1 MQILA
6 MQRSTDLLWKPEDWA
21 ERLQELQSFDAVRK
35 EAPLRRDVRSLGTLL
50 GRVLREQAGDAVFQA
65 VEDLR
70 RLTTEG
76 REARLQGNTK
86 HAQTLLQDAVARIA
100 SYDIDFA
107 EQLTRAF
114 AFYFELINL
123 AETNHRK
130 RRRRAH
136 RLPGGS
142 DGPQPGELRGTLRRM
157 REAGIGASDALALL
171 GKICVIPVFTAHP
184 TEVARRSVLFKR
196 RRIGDLLESLDQL
209 PMPDEEL
216 AAREDAILAE
226 ITALWQTDEVRSHRP
241 AVQDEIKLGL
251 DYYDIAIFETLP
263 KLFEEIAAALRDE
276 YGMDIE
282 PNDLPQVVRFGSWIG
297 GDRDGNPNV
306 TPEVTH
312 EAIATA
318 RRKLLTYYCQRVQL
332 IVDLL
337 TPSVQRVV
345 ITPELQQKLQL
356 YFSLLE
362 KSGTDLADKFAHE
375 LYRRFAVCIHLR
387 LQATLQTRRGDKPSA
402 LPSYRSAQELLED
415 LALLRN
421 SLAEHKSLRLAR
433 SLIDPL
439 VREVRTF
446 GLHLHTLD
454 IRQHARLHTQT
465 LLETAELPPQK
476 TLKED
481 FSAPLTPEAA
491 DVLATFRAIAQ
502 VQREQSVE
510 TIQQY
515 VISGAT
521 GAEDVWR
528 VLHLA
533 RTQGVACIAGEGR
546 AAIQVVPLFESIED
560 LRGAGAIC
568 REIWTTPAY
577 QPLLN
582 SWSRRQEVM
591 LGYSDSNKDGGM
603 LTSTWELYKA
613 HRALYAVARECD
625 VDLRLFHGRGGTV
638 GRGGAPTHR
647 AIYAQPMGDFNGE
660 IRITEQGEVL
670 HWKYSD
676 VVLAE
681 WNLELMIAA
690 SLDALARPEASRPG
704 GHRTGE
710 MQPGWEEVCEEL
722 SSAAYGFYRKN
733 IPEDDAVLRYFAEA
747 TPVNELEYARIGSR
761 PVRRKGK
768 NNFAD
773 LRAIPWVFGWMQS
786 RHGIPGWFGVGH
798 ALQSSI
804 QQGKLPAL
812 QHMMKE
818 FPLFIDLMRNVELAL
833 AKADFNIAR
842 QYSMLV
848 ADAAL
853 RDAVFPR
860 LEAEY
865 ESTRS
870 ALLAVTGQ
878 KFLLQTNPVLSR
890 SIRLRNP
897 YVDPMSLIQVELL
910 RRKRA
915 GDSGEVLQ
923 RAIAATINGISAGL
937 RNTG

>member
-1 MQILA
+1 
-6 MQRSTDLLWKPEDWA
+6 MQRPNDLLWKPEDWT

-50 GRVLREQAGDAVFQA
+50 GRVLREQAGDALFQA

-76 REARLQGNTK
+76 REARLQGKTQA
-86 HAQTLLQDAVARIA
+86 AQALLKEAVARVA
-100 SYDIDFA
+100 SYDVDFA

-142 DGPQPGELRGTLRRM
+142 SEPQPGELRGTLRRM
-157 REAGIGASDALALL
+157 REAGISADDALALL
-171 GKICVIPVFTAHP
+171 AEICVIPVFTAHP

-196 RRIGDLLESLDQL
+196 RRLGDLLESLDQVPL
-209 PMPDEEL
+209 PDEEL

-263 KLFEEIAAALRDE
+263 KLFEEMAAAMRDE
-276 YGMDIE
+276 YGIEIE
-282 PNDLPQVVRFGSWIG
+282 PNELPQVVRFGSWIG

-306 TPEVTH
+306 TPAVTH

-337 TPSVQRVV
+337 TPSAQRVV
-345 ITPELQQKLQL
+345 ITPALQQKLES

-362 KSGTDLADKFAHE
+362 RSGIDLVDKFAHE

-387 LQATLQTRRGDKPSA
+387 LQATLQPPTEKALA
-402 LPSYRSAQELLED
+402 LPAYGSAQELLGD
-415 LALLRN
+415 LDLLRG
-421 SLAEHKSLRLAR
+421 SLAEHKSVRLAR

-439 VREVRTF
+439 IREVRTF

-465 LLETAELPPQK
+465 LLEIAELPAKQAA
-476 TLKED
+476 KEN
-481 FSAPLTPEAA
+481 FSAPLSPEAA

-502 VQREQSVE
+502 IQREQPAE

-533 RTQGVACIAGEGR
+533 RTQGVSCIAGEGR

-560 LRGAGAIC
+560 LRGAAAIC

-577 QPLLN
+577 QPLLD
-582 SWSRRQEVM
+582 SRSRKQEVM

-613 HRALYAVARECD
+613 HRALYAVARECN

-710 MQPGWEEVCEEL
+710 MQAGWEEVCEEL
-722 SSAAYGFYRKN
+722 SSTAYSFYRKN

-786 RHGIPGWFGVGH
+786 RQGIPGWFGVGH
-798 ALQSSI
+798 ALQASI
-804 QQGKLPAL
+804 AGGNLPTL
-812 QHMMKE
+812 QNMMKE

-842 QYSMLV
+842 QYSTLA

-853 RDAVFPR
+853 RDAVFQR

-865 ESTRS
+865 ESTRD

-878 KFLLQTNPVLSR
+878 KILLETNPVLAR

-915 GDSGEVLQ
+915 GDTSETLQ

>member
-1 MQILA
+1 M
-6 MQRSTDLLWKPEDWA
+6 DLLWKPENWR
-21 ERLQELQSFDAVRK
+21 ERLEELQSFDPERK

-50 GRVLREQAGDAVFQA
+50 GRVLREQAGDALFQA

-70 RLTTEG
+70 RITTES
-76 REARLQGNTK
+76 REARLQGDLQK
-86 HAQTLLQDAVARIA
+86 ADALLAQAISRIG
-100 SYDIDFA
+100 SCDTSFA

-114 AFYFELINL
+114 GFYFELINL

-136 RLPGGS
+136 RLLGS
-142 DGPQPGELRGTLRRM
+142 GSPPQPGEMRGTLRRM
-157 REAGIGASDALALL
+157 REAGISLEDALDLL
-171 GKICVIPVFTAHP
+171 AKICVIPVFTAHP

-196 RRIGDLLESLDQL
+196 RRIGETLESLDQI

-216 AAREDAILAE
+216 AAKEQAILAE
-226 ITALWQTDEVRSHRP
+226 ITALWQTDEIRSFRP

-263 KLFEEIAAALRDE
+263 PLFEEIAGALRDE
-276 YGMDIE
+276 YGADIE

-306 TPEVTH
+306 TPEVTR
-312 EAIATA
+312 EAIRMA
-318 RRKLLTYYCQRVQL
+318 RRKLIEHYSARVQL

-337 TPSVQRVV
+337 TPSDQRVGISTV
-345 ITPELQQKLQL
+345 LREKLQA
-356 YFSLLE
+356 YEAELE
-362 KSGTDLADKFAHE
+362 HSGSSFAGRFPHE
-375 LYRRFAVCIHLR
+375 LDRRFALCVQTRLRAIGAELR
-387 LQATLQTRRGDKPSA
+387 LPTGPAVLSP
-402 LPSYRSAQELLED
+402 YRLAQEFLDD
-415 LALLRN
+415 LNLLRT
-421 SLAEHKSLRLAR
+421 SLIENKSPRLAR
-433 SLIDPL
+433 TLIDPL
-439 VREVRTF
+439 IRGVRTF

-454 IRQHARLHTQT
+454 VRQHARYHTQA
-465 LLETAELPPQK
+465 LLEIEQRPVSTAA
-476 TLKED
+476 KED
-481 FSAPLTPEAA
+481 FAKPLSPETA
-491 DVLATFRAIAQ
+491 DVLATFRTVAQ
-502 VQREQSVE
+502 IQREEPAE

-521 GAEDVWR
+521 GTEDIWR

-533 RTQGVACIAGEGR
+533 RTHGVSCMAGENR

-560 LRGAGAIC
+560 LRGAASIC
-568 REIWTTPAY
+568 RELWTTPAY
-577 QPLLN
+577 QPLLD
-582 SWSRRQEVM
+582 SWGRRQEVM

-613 HRALYAVARECD
+613 HRALYQVARECE

-647 AIYAQPMGDFNGE
+647 AIYAQPIGDFNGE

-681 WNLELMIAA
+681 WNLELMVAA
-690 SLDALARPEASRPG
+690 SLDALARPEAHRPG

-710 MQPGWEEVCEEL
+710 MMPGWEGVCEEL
-722 SSAAYGFYRKN
+722 SLWAYDFYRPN
-733 IPEDDAVLRYFAEA
+733 IPEDEAVLQYFSEA
-747 TPVNELEYARIGSR
+747 TPVNELEFARISSR

-768 NNFAD
+768 ANFSD

-786 RHGIPGWFGVGH
+786 RHGVPGWFGVGH
-798 ALQSSI
+798 ALQLSI
-804 QQGKLPAL
+804 EKGNLPVL
-812 QHMMKE
+812 QNMMRE
-818 FPLFIDLMRNVELAL
+818 FPMFIDLMRNVELAL

-842 QYSMLV
+842 QYSSLV
-848 ADAAL
+848 RD
-853 RDAVFPR
+853 RTMGDAVFAR

-865 ESTRS
+865 ENTRR
-870 ALLAVTGQ
+870 AVLAVTGQ
-878 KFLLQTNPVLSR
+878 SLLLETNPVLLR

-915 GDSGEVLQ
+915 GDTSDSLQ

>member
-1 MQILA
+1 M
-6 MQRSTDLLWKPEDWA
+6 DLLWKPEDWR
-21 ERLQELQSFDAVRK
+21 ERLEELQSFDPERK

-50 GRVLREQAGDAVFQA
+50 GRVLREQAGDALFQA

-70 RLTTEG
+70 RLTAES
-76 REARLQGNTK
+76 REARLQGNTQR
-86 HAQTLLQDAVARIA
+86 AESLLSQAIARIG
-100 SYDIDFA
+100 SCDTGFA

-114 AFYFELINL
+114 GFYFELINL

-136 RLPGGS
+136 RLLGS
-142 DGPQPGELRGTLRRM
+142 HSEPQPGEMRGTLRRM
-157 REAGIGASDALALL
+157 REAGITAGGAMEFLA
-171 GKICVIPVFTAHP
+171 KICVIPVFTAHP

-196 RRIGDLLESLDQL
+196 RRIGDTLESLNQIPL
-209 PMPDEEL
+209 PDEEL
-216 AAREDAILAE
+216 AAKEQAILAE
-226 ITALWQTDEVRSHRP
+226 ITALWQTDEVRSYRP
-241 AVQDEIKLGL
+241 TVQDEIKLGL

-263 KLFEEIAAALRDE
+263 QLFEEIAGAFRDE
-276 YGMDIE
+276 YSVQVE
-282 PNDLPQVVRFGSWIG
+282 PNELPQVVRFGSWIG
-297 GDRDGNPNV
+297 GDRDGNPYV
-306 TPEVTH
+306 TPEVTW
-312 EAIATA
+312 EAIGMA
-318 RRKLLTYYCQRVQL
+318 RRKLIEHYSARVQL

-337 TPSVQRVV
+337 TPSIQRVG
-345 ITPELQQKLQL
+345 ISSALRQKLQT
-356 YFSLLE
+356 YESQME
-362 KSGTDLADKFAHE
+362 CSGVTLGDRFPHE
-375 LYRRFAVCIHLR
+375 LDRRFALCVLMR
-387 LQATLQTRRGDKPSA
+387 LQAMEVGSRVPAPSA
-402 LPSYRSAQELLED
+402 ALPAYSSATDLLDD
-415 LALLRN
+415 LNLLRT
-421 SLAEHKSLRLAR
+421 SLTENKSPRLAH

-439 VREVRTF
+439 IREVRTF
-446 GLHLHTLD
+446 GLHLHTFD
-454 IRQHARLHTQT
+454 IRQHARLHTQA
-465 LLETAELPPQK
+465 LIEIEQCQSET
-476 TLKED
+476 TTGED
-481 FSAPLTPEAA
+481 FAKPLSPETA

-502 VQREQSVE
+502 IQREEPAE

-521 GAEDVWR
+521 GVEDIWR

-533 RTQGVACIAGEGR
+533 RTHEVSCMAGEGR

-560 LRGAGAIC
+560 LRGAASIC

-577 QPLLN
+577 QPLLD
-582 SWSRRQEVM
+582 SWGRRQEVM

-613 HRALYAVARECD
+613 HRALYAVARGCG

-647 AIYAQPMGDFNGE
+647 AIYAQPIGDFNGE

-681 WNLELMIAA
+681 WNLELMVAA
-690 SLDALARPEASRPG
+690 SLDALARPEAHRPG

-710 MQPGWEEVCEEL
+710 MEEGWEQVCEEL
-722 SSAAYGFYRKN
+722 SAAAYQFYRKN
-733 IPEDDAVLRYFAEA
+733 IPENEAVLQYFAEA

-768 NNFAD
+768 ASFAD

-786 RHGIPGWFGVGH
+786 RHGVPGWFGVGH
-798 ALQSSI
+798 ALQVSI
-804 QQGKLPAL
+804 KQGNLPLL
-812 QHMMKE
+812 QNMMRE
-818 FPLFIDLMRNVELAL
+818 FPLFIDLIRNVELAL

-842 QYSMLV
+842 QYSLLV
-848 ADAAL
+848 PDSVM
-853 RDAVFPR
+853 RESVFAT
-860 LEAEY
+860 LESEY
-865 ESTRS
+865 ENTQQ
-870 ALLAVTGQ
+870 AVLAVTGQ
-878 KFLLQTNPVLSR
+878 KILLETNPVLSR

-915 GDSGEVLQ
+915 GDTTDSLQ

>member
-1 MQILA
+1 M
-6 MQRSTDLLWKPEDWA
+6 DLLWKPENWN
-21 ERLQELQSFDAVRK
+21 ERLEELQSFDPERK
-35 EAPLRRDVRSLGTLL
+35 DAPLRRDVRSLGTLL
-50 GRVLREQAGDAVFQA
+50 GRVLREQAGDELFRA

-76 REARLQGNTK
+76 REARIAGN
-86 HAQTLLQDAVARIA
+86 AQAAQSLLDRAIARVKNC
-100 SYDIDFA
+100 DTNFA

-136 RLPGGS
+136 HLLGS
-142 DGPQPGELRGTLRRM
+142 KSAPQPGEIRGTLRRM
-157 REAGIGASDALALL
+157 REAGISAEGAMKLL

-196 RRIGDLLESLDQL
+196 RRIGETLESLDQVPL
-209 PMPDEEL
+209 SDEKL
-216 AAREDAILAE
+216 AEREDAILAE

-263 KLFEEIAAALRDE
+263 QLFEEIAAALRDE
-276 YGMDIE
+276 YQLDIE
-282 PNDLPQVVRFGSWIG
+282 PNALPQVVRFGSWIG

-306 TPEVTH
+306 TPQVTL
-312 EAIATA
+312 EAIAMA
-318 RRKLLTYYCQRVQL
+318 RRKLVSHYCSRVQL

-337 TPSVQRVV
+337 TPSAQRV
-345 ITPELQQKLQL
+345 ELSPALQNKLQS
-356 YFSLLE
+356 YWAQLE
-362 KSGTDLADKFAHE
+362 HSGAALGGRFPHE
-375 LYRRFAVCIHLR
+375 LHRRFALCILMR
-387 LQATLQTRRGDKPSA
+387 LETTGQDA
-402 LPSYRSAQELLED
+402 LAMPAALAAYCSAQELLDD
-415 LALLRN
+415 LDLLRT
-421 SLAEHKSLRLAR
+421 SLAQNKGLRLAR
-433 SLIDPL
+433 ALVDPL

-454 IRQHARLHTQT
+454 IRQHARLHTQAST
-465 LLETAELPPQK
+465 ETAPLSAK
-476 TLKED
+476 KAGKEN
-481 FSAPLTPEAA
+481 FSAPLSPETS
-491 DVLATFRAIAQ
+491 DVLATFRTIAQ
-502 VQREQSVE
+502 IQREQPVE

-533 RTQGVACIAGEGR
+533 RTQGVSCTAGEDR
-546 AAIQVVPLFESIED
+546 AAIQIVPLFESIED
-560 LRGAGAIC
+560 LRAAASIC
-568 REIWTTPAY
+568 REIWTTAAY
-577 QPLLN
+577 QPVLD
-582 SWSRRQEVM
+582 SWDRRQEVM

-603 LTSTWELYKA
+603 LTSTWELFKA
-613 HRALYAVARECD
+613 HRALHSVARECN

-681 WNLELMIAA
+681 WNLELMVAA
-690 SLDALARPEASRPG
+690 SLDALARPEAHRPG
-704 GHRTGE
+704 GHRTGA
-710 MQPGWEEVCEEL
+710 MLDGWEQVCEEL
-722 SSAAYGFYRKN
+722 SVTAYHFYRKN
-733 IPEDDAVLRYFAEA
+733 IPEDTAVLQYFAEA
-747 TPVNELEYARIGSR
+747 TPVNELEFARIGSR
-761 PVRRKGK
+761 PVRRKGQS
-768 NNFAD
+768 NFSD

-786 RHGIPGWFGVGH
+786 RHGVPGWFGVGH
-798 ALQSSI
+798 ALARSI
-804 QQGKLPAL
+804 QQGNLPLL
-812 QHMMKE
+812 QNMMQE
-818 FPLFIDLMRNVELAL
+818 FPLFIDLIRNVELAL

-842 QYSMLV
+842 QYSSLV
-848 ADAAL
+848 GDAVL
-853 RDAVFPR
+853 RDSVFKR
-860 LEAEY
+860 LETEY
-865 ESTRS
+865 ESTRG
-870 ALLAVTGQ
+870 AVLAVTGQ
-878 KFLLQTNPVLSR
+878 KVLLETNPVLSR

-910 RRKRA
+910 RRKRK
-915 GDSGEVLQ
+915 GDTSDSLQ
-923 RAIAATINGISAGL
+923 HAIAATINGIAAGL

>member
-1 MQILA
+1 M
-6 MQRSTDLLWKPEDWA
+6 DLLWKPEDWR
-21 ERLQELQSFDAVRK
+21 ERLEELQSFDTERK

-50 GRVLREQAGDAVFQA
+50 GRVLREQAGDALFQA

-70 RLTTEG
+70 RLTAES
-76 REARLQGNTK
+76 REARLQGNPQK
-86 HAQTLLQDAVARIA
+86 AESLLSQAIERIERC
-100 SYDIDFA
+100 DTGFA

-114 AFYFELINL
+114 GFYFELINL

-136 RLPGGS
+136 RLLGS
-142 DGPQPGELRGTLRRM
+142 QSAPQPGEMRGTLRRM
-157 REAGIGASDALALL
+157 REAGISAADALELL
-171 GKICVIPVFTAHP
+171 AKICVIPVFTAHP

-196 RRIGDLLESLDQL
+196 RRIGETLESLNQIPL
-209 PMPDEEL
+209 PDEEL
-216 AAREDAILAE
+216 AAKEQAILAE
-226 ITALWQTDEVRSHRP
+226 ITALWQTDEVRSYRP
-241 AVQDEIKLGL
+241 TVQDEIKLGL
-251 DYYDIAIFETLP
+251 DYYDIAIFDTLP
-263 KLFEEIAAALRDE
+263 QLFEEIAGAFRDE
-276 YGMDIE
+276 YGTEVE
-282 PNDLPQVVRFGSWIG
+282 PNALPQVVRFGSWIG
-297 GDRDGNPNV
+297 GDRDGNPYV
-306 TPEVTH
+306 TPAVTW
-312 EAIATA
+312 EAIGMA
-318 RRKLLTYYCQRVQL
+318 RRKLIEHYSARVQL

-337 TPSVQRVV
+337 TPSVQRVG
-345 ITPELQQKLQL
+345 ISSALRQKLESYESQL
-356 YFSLLE
+356 E
-362 KSGTDLADKFAHE
+362 HSGATVGDRFPHE
-375 LYRRFAVCIHLR
+375 LDRRFALCVLMR
-387 LQATLQTRRGDKPSA
+387 LQAMGIGLRVPA
-402 LPSYRSAQELLED
+402 AHAVLPAYRSAPDLLDD
-415 LALLRN
+415 LNLLRT
-421 SLAEHKSLRLAR
+421 SLVENKSPRLAH

-439 VREVRTF
+439 IREVRTF
-446 GLHLHTLD
+446 GLHLHTFD
-454 IRQHARLHTQT
+454 IRQHARLHTQA
-465 LLETAELPPQK
+465 LIEIEQCQSAK
-476 TLKED
+476 TSQED
-481 FSAPLTPEAA
+481 FAQPLSPETA

-502 VQREQSVE
+502 IQQDEPAE
-510 TIQQY
+510 TIRQY

-521 GAEDVWR
+521 GVEDVWR

-533 RTQGVACIAGEGR
+533 RTHEVSCIAGENR

-560 LRGAGAIC
+560 LRGAASIC
-568 REIWTTPAY
+568 REIWTASAY
-577 QPLLN
+577 QPLLD
-582 SWSRRQEVM
+582 SWGRRQEVM

-613 HRALYAVARECD
+613 HRALYAVARECG

-647 AIYAQPMGDFNGE
+647 AIYAQPIGDFNGE

-681 WNLELMIAA
+681 WNLELMVAA
-690 SLDALARPEASRPG
+690 SLDALARPEAHRPG

-710 MQPGWEEVCEEL
+710 MMEGWEEVCEEL
-722 SSAAYGFYRKN
+722 SGAAYGFYRKN
-733 IPEDDAVLRYFAEA
+733 IPENEAVLQYFAEA

-768 NNFAD
+768 PSFAD

-786 RHGIPGWFGVGH
+786 RHGVPGWFGVGH
-798 ALQSSI
+798 ALRLSI
-804 QQGKLPAL
+804 EQGNLSLL
-812 QHMMKE
+812 QNMMRE
-818 FPLFIDLMRNVELAL
+818 FPLFIDLIRNVELAL

-842 QYSMLV
+842 QYSSLV
-848 ADAAL
+848 RDAAM
-853 RDAVFPR
+853 RESVFTR

-865 ESTRS
+865 ENTRR
-870 ALLAVTGQ
+870 AVLAVTGQ
-878 KFLLQTNPVLSR
+878 EVLLETNPVLSR

-915 GDSGEVLQ
+915 GDTSDSLQ